1 LSSPRLTPRVPR
13 AHRSYAHAPEL
24 NDVLHLHCK
33 GIAEITNLEEYTGL
47 KTLYLESNSVDDLEG
62 LLHLDRLRC
71 LYIAKNCLRD
81 LDRAARLVALTT
93 LDVSDNQIVTLE
105 GLRDHPSLSTLV
117 AVNNKLREV
126 SAIEAL
132 GSCVQLV
139 TVDLSRNK
147 LEDRAVVDFFLSPA
161 MSDRIRLLKLQGNP
175 AVSEVPSYRK
185 TLVSGMKRLNY
196 LDDSPVFP
204 KDKRLAAAWL
214 RGGVEEEKAE
224 RARIFED
231 ERRERE
237 RHRAAFDD
245 MVANAR
251 REAEEKERAGIRT
264 KRDPYRFMSEEA
276 AEEARMLADG
286 MTEWELEEMRA
297 NEQLPWQVRE
307 RERTLSAKTEADRA
321 PNRAERPDEDDE
333 DDEEEGDGVAEVG
346 PPEHVADD
354 DGDERIP
361 VAIPIDDDRPT
372 PGIFVAQVDD
382 DDDPAAPA
390 SAPPPPPA
398 PTSTTTTSTKTTTT
412 MTDEDREASEAS
424 AAEELRRELE
434 KMRAARRGDRHEV
447 VDGATR
453 RRKELERA
461 ADSANRSGGRGS
473 GSQRSPV
480 VFGTRAYDQLWA
492 QAKAMGDADGDNGEE
507 VREDDE
513 DSLDKESFKESFKD
527 EDGVQNELDAD
538 GANSVNSE
546 SVDGTSNY
554 SYGDKENRWERAS
567 MASVGATVASTEAG
581 ELDGIDEFDET
592 EDETENTEDTE
603 DTDEVNSTDGDD
615 PLDRYTVSTVASGKE
630 TGKETGDDGRAAND
644 DELWGLD

>member
-1 LSSPRLTPRVPR
+1 MPRLTPRVPR
-13 AHRSYAHAPEL
+13 THRSYAHAPEL

-105 GLRDHPSLSTLV
+105 GLRDHPSLATLV

-126 SAIEAL
+126 SAVDAL
-132 GSCVQLV
+132 GSCARLV

-251 REAEEKERAGIRT
+251 REAEEKERAGIKT
-264 KRDPYRFMSEEA
+264 ERDPYRFMSKEA

-307 RERTLSAKTEADRA
+307 RERRARKPRRNRA
-321 PNRAERPDEDDE
+321 PNRAEQPDETT
-333 DDEEEGDGVAEVG
+333 
-346 PPEHVADD
+346 
-354 DGDERIP
+354 RKT
-361 VAIPIDDDRPT
+361 RRK
-372 PGIFVAQVDD
+372 GI
-382 DDDPAAPA
+382 
-390 SAPPPPPA
+390 
-398 PTSTTTTSTKTTTT
+398 
-412 MTDEDREASEAS
+412 
-424 AAEELRRELE
+424 RRGG
-434 KMRAARRGDRHEV
+434 RARARRG
-447 VDGATR
+447 R
-453 RRKELERA
+453 RRRRA
-461 ADSANRSGGRGS
+461 HPGRH
-473 GSQRSPV
+473 P
-480 VFGTRAYDQLWA
+480 
-492 QAKAMGDADGDNGEE
+492 
-507 VREDDE
+507 
-513 DSLDKESFKESFKD
+513 
-527 EDGVQNELDAD
+527 
-538 GANSVNSE
+538 
-546 SVDGTSNY
+546 
-554 SYGDKENRWERAS
+554 
-567 MASVGATVASTEAG
+567 
-581 ELDGIDEFDET
+581 
-592 EDETENTEDTE
+592 
-603 DTDEVNSTDGDD
+603 
-615 PLDRYTVSTVASGKE
+615 DR
-630 TGKETGDDGRAAND
+630 
-644 DELWGLD
+644 

>member
-1 LSSPRLTPRVPR
+1 MPRLTPRVPR
-13 AHRSYAHAPEL
+13 THRSYAHAPEL

-105 GLRDHPSLSTLV
+105 GLRDHPSLATLV

-126 SAIEAL
+126 SAVDAL
-132 GSCVQLV
+132 GSCVRLV

-175 AVSEVPSYRK
+175 VVSEVPSYRK
-185 TLVSGMKRLNY
+185 TLVSGMTRLNY

-251 REAEEKERAGIRT
+251 REAEEKERAGIKT
-264 KRDPYRFMSEEA
+264 ERDPYRFMSKEA

-307 RERTLSAKTEADRA
+307 RERESEKTKAK
-321 PNRAERPDEDDE
+321 PRAE
-333 DDEEEGDGVAEVG
+333 
-346 PPEHVADD
+346 
-354 DGDERIP
+354 
-361 VAIPIDDDRPT
+361 
-372 PGIFVAQVDD
+372 PGG
-382 DDDPAAPA
+382 
-390 SAPPPPPA
+390 
-398 PTSTTTTSTKTTTT
+398 T
-412 MTDEDREASEAS
+412 
-424 AAEELRRELE
+424 
-434 KMRAARRGDRHEV
+434 
-447 VDGATR
+447 TR
-453 RRKELERA
+453 RRR
-461 ADSANRSGGRGS
+461 RGRRGGRGS
-473 GSQRSPV
+473 RRG
-480 VFGTRAYDQLWA
+480 
-492 QAKAMGDADGDNGEE
+492 
-507 VREDDE
+507 
-513 DSLDKESFKESFKD
+513 
-527 EDGVQNELDAD
+527 
-538 GANSVNSE
+538 
-546 SVDGTSNY
+546 
-554 SYGDKENRWERAS
+554 
-567 MASVGATVASTEAG
+567 
-581 ELDGIDEFDET
+581 
-592 EDETENTEDTE
+592 
-603 DTDEVNSTDGDD
+603 
-615 PLDRYTVSTVASGKE
+615 
-630 TGKETGDDGRAAND
+630 GRARARRGRRRRRRAHPGRHPD
-644 DELWGLD
+644 R